1 MIYKIKMNKDDYF
14 KISNKIISSNLIIN
28 DNEVIFE
35 VESGSYNIIKKTNYE
50 YKIIESLYS
59 KTLRFLSNY
68 GLLII
73 GILFLLS
80 ILYMNTFRIEKI
92 EFNRKTPINDDI
104 EYRIKSSYKK
114 LLFFNF
120 CNINF
125 EKFSID
131 MQKKYFEYPYI
142 NIYKKNNSI
151 FVYIADMDEINIDLE
166 DVKEGNIIAKKD
178 GIIDSFY
185 IYNGKNKVSK
195 NKYVKKGDILIE
207 GNSKSRGL
215 ILATTYD
222 KINITISKKIN
233 TYELTEENQDYY
245 NVSLF
250 DFNFNIGK
258 KQDYIYLNSHEDLIF
273 NLFDFFSLKKIEETK
288 KNAIIKEYDNI
299 TALDEAKNKIEIDF
313 FNHKNNSLEKIISMI
328 NIKTEEDDENFYFT
342 FIVKKYESIGI
353 YEE

>member
-28 DNEVIFE
+28 DNEVTFE
-35 VESGSYNIIKKTNYE
+35 IEGGSYNILKRTNYQ
-50 YKIIESLYS
+50 YKIIESISS
-59 KTLRFLSNY
+59 KILRFLSNY
-68 GLLII
+68 GLLIS

-92 EFNRKTPINDDI
+92 EFNRQTPINNDI
-104 EYRIKSSYKK
+104 EYRIKSCYKK
-114 LLFFNF
+114 LLCFNF
-120 CNINF
+120 CNLDFN
-125 EKFSID
+125 KFTTD

-151 FVYIADMDEINIDLE
+151 FVYISDMDEINMDLE
-166 DVKEGNIIAKKD
+166 EVKEGNIIAKKD

-185 IYNGKNKVSK
+185 VYNGINKVSK

-222 KINITISKKIN
+222 KINISIAKKIN
-233 TYELTEENQDYY
+233 TYEVTKENQNYY
-245 NVSLF
+245 NISLF
-250 DFNFNIGK
+250 NFDFNIGK
-258 KQDYIYLNSHEDLIF
+258 KQDYIYSNSDENLLF
-273 NLFDFFSLKKIEETK
+273 NLFDLFSLKKIEETK
-288 KNAIIKEYDNI
+288 KNAIIKEYNNI
-299 TALDEAKNKIEIDF
+299 TALEEAENKIEIDF
-313 FNHKNNSLEKIISMI
+313 LNHQNNSLEKIISMM
-328 NIKTEEDDENFYFT
+328 NIKAEEDDDNFYFT

-353 YEE
+353 YER